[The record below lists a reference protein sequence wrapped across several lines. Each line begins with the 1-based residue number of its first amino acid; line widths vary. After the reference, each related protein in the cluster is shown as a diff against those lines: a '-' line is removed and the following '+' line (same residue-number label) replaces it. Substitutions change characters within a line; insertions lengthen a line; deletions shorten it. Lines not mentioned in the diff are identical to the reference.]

1 MRNLYYN
8 LPRRPAK
15 PSPGQQRRSSLR
27 SEAWFCGEEHNVDSM
42 VPQFEAAGW
51 QVIGRSRYCTRLTST
66 GTRVPDIAA
75 LVRKYPEVSVFV
87 RLYDKVNDS
96 MKIIAGSTFVCA
108 EALEDM
114 HVFSHAEH
122 YDVPEDANMFDY

>member
-1 MRNLYYN
+1 MKKHYYT
-8 LPRRPAK
+8 LPTSPAK

-51 QVIGRSRYCTRLTST
+51 QVIGRSRFCTRLIST
-66 GTRVPDIAA
+66 GTRVPHIAA

-87 RLYDKVNDS
+87 RLYDKVSDS
-96 MKIIAGSTFVCA
+96 MRIIAGSTFVYT
-108 EALEDM
+108 EVVEDM
-114 HVFSHAEH
+114 HVFSH
-122 YDVPEDANMFDY
+122 DY